1 MVHGNRNGVGGPI
14 GFDALEKKAR
24 RVSLLEVT
32 RQWDATGIGINVM
45 LILSVSI
52 LSIQVTVGTWGS
64 IAHDW

>member
-1 MVHGNRNGVGGPI
+1 MVHGNRNGVAGPI

-32 RQWDATGIGINVM
+32 LQWDSTGIGINVM